1 MNTRRALWIL
11 GIIVLLCLAAL
22 AAAKLMPSGKTVLI
36 SQDGEVLYTI
46 DLSKVQ
52 EPYTI
57 TIPWEDGY
65 NMITI
70 TPETVYVSQAD
81 CDNQVCVHH
90 GALEP
95 GGTPI
100 TCLPHRL
107 IISWED
113 AP

>member
-1 MNTRRALWIL
+1 MKTRRALLIL
-11 GIIVLLCLAAL
+11 AIIVLLCLAAL
-22 AAAKLMPSGKTVLI
+22 AVRKQLPSGKTVLI
-36 SQDGEVLYTI
+36 SQDGVVLYTI
-46 DLSKVQ
+46 DLSTVQ

>member
-11 GIIVLLCLAAL
+11 GIIVLLCLSAL
-22 AAAKLMPSGKTVLI
+22 AAKKLMPSGKTVLI
-36 SQDGEVLYTI
+36 SQDGKVLYTI

-52 EPYTI
+52 EPYSI

-90 GALEP
+90 GALES

-107 IISWED
+107 IISWKD